1 MEYLNESVK
10 DRLGY
15 IILNYIILYILY
27 NIDIFIIFIL
37 GLVASHAYSIL
48 KFIDLVHPKIGNVKL
63 VKLRNPWAKKE
74 WRFNML
80 IYFINKIN

>member
-15 IILNYIILYILY
+15 IILNYIILY
-27 NIDIFIIFIL
+27 IFIIFIL